1 MAKVKDPVCEMII
14 EDSEAA
20 DTAIYQGKKYYFC
33 AKHCKQVFVA
43 APEKYLGTDTAS
55 NSEPEKKTLDSELQQ
70 PHTAILPLAGM
81 SCASCAI
88 KIEKSLAKSPGVTSA
103 SVNFAAEQAKVIY
116 DPHLTSVNQL
126 ISTVKDAGYEVIID
140 KLDLPISGMS
150 CASCVAKIET
160 ALRRHPGIISAN
172 INFGTEHA
180 TVEYLPSQIS
190 LGEIKQVIAAAGPYQ
205 VLEIIAA
212 DQERLFRQQAYQK
225 LKTKFTISLVL
236 TALVMVGSMSHYLPY
251 LEHIPYQTLN
261 YILFILTTPVLF
273 WAGNQFLRGFWSATK
288 HLTAD
293 MNSLVTV
300 GTFAAY
306 LYSLSITL
314 VPQWFIQHQIS
325 PEVYFDTTATI
336 ITLILLGKLLEARAK
351 GHTSDAIRK
360 LIGLQAKTARVFRDN
375 QELDIPIDE
384 VKVGDIILVRP
395 GEKIAVDGVIIDGSS
410 TIDESMVTGESLPV
424 EKNVGATVIGA
435 TINKTGA
442 FKFRATKV
450 GKETMLAQIIKLVQE
465 AQGAKAPIQRL
476 ADIISGIFVPIVI
489 GIAILTF
496 LIWYLWGPQPSISYA
511 LLTFVSVL
519 IIACPCALG
528 LATPTAIMVGT
539 GKGAELG
546 ILIRNVESLETM
558 HKIDTIVFD
567 KTGTLTEGKL
577 KVTDIISDCVP
588 ASAGMTS
595 FPRKREAESELLS
608 IVASL
613 EKGSEHPIGEA
624 IVAAAIEKGI
634 PLTDPVEFE
643 AYPGLGITGKI
654 DQTPILV
661 GNIKFMETQGVAI
674 DTIKDQVLGL
684 AQQGK
689 TVLITAKDKEIIGLI
704 AVADTIKPDA
714 KDTVEM
720 LHKLGLTVMMI
731 TGDNQQTANAIATQ
745 AGIDRVISEVL
756 PYDKSNQIKRLQHDG
771 KKVAMV
777 GDGIND
783 APALAQS
790 DIGIAIGTGTDIAIE
805 SADITLIGNNLRNV
819 VTAIQLSKK
828 TINTIKQNLFWA
840 FFYNIIG
847 IPIAAGILFPWFGV
861 LLNPMV
867 AAAAMAFSSVSV
879 VSNSLR
885 LRNAKVVELDRTRSI
900 SFGATPV

>member
-20 DTAIYQGKKYYFC
+20 DTAIYQGKKYFFC
-33 AKHCKQVFVA
+33 AKHCKQIFVA
-43 APEKYLGTDTAS
+43 SPEKYLGANTET
-55 NSEPEKKTLDSELQQ
+55 NSETEKKTLDPDSHH
-70 PHTAILPLAGM
+70 PNTAILPLAGM
-81 SCASCAI
+81 SCASCAM
-88 KIEKSLAKSPGVTSA
+88 KIEKSLAKTPGVTSA
-103 SVNFAAEQAKVIY
+103 AVNFAAEQAKVIY

-126 ISTVKDAGYEVIID
+126 ISTVKDAGYNVIID
-140 KLDLPISGMS
+140 KLELPISGMS
-150 CASCVAKIET
+150 CASCVTKIET
-160 ALRRHPGIISAN
+160 ALRRHQGIISAN

-180 TVEYLPSQIS
+180 TIEYLPSQTS

-205 VLEIIAA
+205 VLETIAA

-225 LKTKFTISLVL
+225 PKTKFRISLVL
-236 TALVMVGSMSHYLPY
+236 TIVIMVGSMSHYLPY
-251 LEHIPYQTLN
+251 LKHIPYQTLN
-261 YILFILTTPVLF
+261 YILLILTTPVLF

-314 VPQWFIQHQIS
+314 VPQWFIQHHI
-325 PEVYFDTTATI
+325 PTAVYFDTSATI

-360 LIGLQAKTARVFRDN
+360 LIGLQAKTARVIRDN

-384 VKVGDIILVRP
+384 VKVGNIILVRP
-395 GEKIAVDGVIIDGSS
+395 GEKVAVDGVIIEGSS

-424 EKNVGATVIGA
+424 EKTVGAIVIGA

-476 ADIISGIFVPIVI
+476 ADVISGIFVPIVI
-489 GIAILTF
+489 GIAVLTF
-496 LIWYLWGPQPSISYA
+496 LIWYFWGPSPTISYA

-546 ILIRNVESLETM
+546 ILIRNIESLETM
-558 HKIDTIVFD
+558 HRIDTIVFD

-577 KVTDIISDCVP
+577 KVTNVISDF
-588 ASAGMTS
+588 GI
-595 FPRKREAESELLS
+595 RISELELLKL
-608 IVASL
+608 VASL

-624 IVAAAIEKGI
+624 IVAEAKEKGL
-634 PLTDPVEFE
+634 PLTDPEEFE

-654 DQTPILV
+654 NQTPILV
-661 GNIKFMETQGVAI
+661 GNMKYMEMNGIATNAI
-674 DTIKDQVLGL
+674 TDRIQTL
-684 AQQGK
+684 ASQGK
-689 TVLITAKDKEIIGLI
+689 TILIAAKDKEIIGLI

-714 KDTVEM
+714 KDTVDR
-720 LHKLGLTVMMI
+720 LHKLGLTVIMI
-731 TGDNQQTANAIATQ
+731 TGDNQQTANAIAAQ

-756 PYDKSNQIKRLQHDG
+756 PYDKANQIKRLQQDG

-805 SADITLIGNNLRNV
+805 SADITLIGSSLRHV
-819 VTAIQLSKK
+819 ATTIQLSKK

-847 IPIAAGILFPWFGV
+847 IPIAAGILYPWTGL

-885 LRNAKVVELDRTRSI
+885 LRNAKVVE
-900 SFGATPV
+900 